1 MAIKKGI
8 CKNYGECD
16 IADTKP
22 PVIQEADSTE
32 FVCKECGLPLY
43 ECTGGGDGGGL
54 WKKIALGVA
63 GTAILGGGAYFL
75 LSGNNTG
82 TDTDTNSETST
93 TVAAEVKDVSLSRTS
108 NELIEG
114 TRDTLQ
120 ATVNPEGCTAT
131 LKWASSNPSVVT
143 VSDGIVTAVAPG
155 TAKIGVQ
162 VTENKELTA
171 FCEYTVKKAESGK
184 TRKDESVIQ
193 SNGNGT
199 LDMGYGIYTGS
210 IKNGK
215 PHGMGRLVY
224 RQTTVI
230 NRTDNKQRKAQSGE
244 SIQGQFVN
252 GTFTIGKHFDINGH
266 LIESLNFGVA
276 N

>member
-93 TVAAEVKDVSLSRTS
+93 IVAAEVKDVSLSRTS

-120 ATVNPEGCTAT
+120 ATVNPKGCTAT
-131 LKWASSNPSVVT
+131 LKWASSDPSVAT

-171 FCEYTVKKAESGK
+171 FCEYTVKGK
-184 TRKDESVIQ
+184 PQVSEPIGTLDLGYASYQGDVKNRKPH
-193 SNGNGT
+193 GNGT
-199 LDMGYGIYTGS
+199 MIFKYRQLIPGTKDNYADTGEQVIGVFRDGEINMGTLYQ
-210 IKNGK
+210 KNGN
-215 PHGMGRLVY
+215 RI
-224 RQTTVI
+224 VI
-230 NRTDNKQRKAQSGE
+230 
-244 SIQGQFVN
+244 
-252 GTFTIGKHFDINGH
+252 KHK
-266 LIESLNFGVA
+266 
-276 N
+276 

>member
-8 CKNYGECD
+8 CKNFGGCD

-32 FVCKECGLPLY
+32 FVCKECGQALY
-43 ECTGGGDGGGL
+43 EYTGKDGGF

-63 GTAILGGGAYFL
+63 GAAILGGGGYFL
-75 LSGNNTG
+75 LNK
-82 TDTDTNSETST
+82 NSTST
-93 TVAAEVKDVSLSRTS
+93 PPHEGPQIPPEVKEITLSRTS

-114 TRDTLQ
+114 SHDTLQ
-120 ATVNPEGCTAT
+120 AIISPDSCVVT
-131 LKWASSNPSVVT
+131 LRWASSNSSIVT
-143 VSDGIVTAVAPG
+143 VADGIVTAVAPG

-162 VTENKELTA
+162 VVEKPEIKA
-171 FCEYTVKKAESGK
+171 ICEYTVKKKNDDGRDPGGGNPSGEI
-184 TRKDESVIQ
+184 D
-193 SNGNGT
+193 
-199 LDMGYGIYTGS
+199 LGYGIYTGS
-210 IKNGK
+210 TKNGK
-215 PHGMGRLVY
+215 PHGNGRLVY
-224 RQTTVI
+224 KRTTVI
-230 NRTDNKQRKAQSGE
+230 NRTDVKQREARSGE

-252 GTFTIGKHFDINGH
+252 GTFTIGKHYDVNGH